1 MKGTAERDAA
11 ALHEKGIYT
20 YEDYAKLPEG
30 SPYQLIGG
38 KLILTP
44 APSTYH
50 QEISKRLEYLLYE
63 YAELKQ
69 KSGKVFYAP
78 IDVYFEDKET
88 YQPDIIF
95 ISNDRVGIIKKEKIE
110 GAPDLIIE
118 ILSPSTAYYDLVHK
132 KDIYAKHGVKEYWI
146 VDPIEKWVESYKN
159 ENSQFILLGRV
170 QKDESI
176 SSTVLIDFKVKLNTI
191 FL

>member
-1 MKGTAERDAA
+1 MKGTAEIDAV
-11 ALHEKGIYT
+11 LHEKKIYT

-38 KLILTP
+38 KLIMTP

-69 KSGKVFYAP
+69 KLGKVFDAP
-78 IDVYFEDKET
+78 IDVYFEEEET

-95 ISNDRVGIIKKEKIE
+95 ISNDRIGIIKKEKIE
-110 GAPDLIIE
+110 GAPDIIIE

-159 ENSQFILLGRV
+159 ENGKFILIGRG
-170 QKDESI
+170 QKDEI
-176 SSTVLIDFKVKLNTI
+176 INSSVLIGFKVKLDAI
-191 FL
+191 FV

>member
-1 MKGTAERDAA
+1 MKGTAEIDAV
-11 ALHEKGIYT
+11 LHEKKIYT

-30 SPYQLIGG
+30 LPYQLIGG
-38 KLILTP
+38 KLIMTP

-50 QEISKRLEYLLYE
+50 QEISKRLEFLLYE

-69 KSGKVFYAP
+69 KLGKVFDAP
-78 IDVYFEDKET
+78 IDVYFEEEET

-95 ISNDRVGIIKKEKIE
+95 ISNDRIGIIKKEKIE
-110 GAPDLIIE
+110 GAPDIIIE

-159 ENSQFILLGRV
+159 ENGKFILIGRG

-176 SSTVLIDFKVKLNTI
+176 NSTVLIGFKVKLDAI
-191 FL
+191 FV

>member
-1 MKGTAERDAA
+1 MRGTTEIDAA
-11 ALHEKGIYT
+11 PDEKKIYT
-20 YEDYAKLPEG
+20 YDDYAKLPEG
-30 SPYQLIGG
+30 EPYQLIGG
-38 KLILTP
+38 KLVMTP

-50 QEISKRLEYLLYE
+50 QEISKRLGYLLYE
-63 YAELKQ
+63 HAELKQ
-69 KSGKVFYAP
+69 KLGKVLHAP
-78 IDVYFEDKET
+78 VDVYFEDEET

-118 ILSPSTAYYDLVHK
+118 ILSPTTAYYDLIHK

-146 VDPIEKWVESYKN
+146 VDPMEKWVESYKN
-159 ENSQFILLGRV
+159 ENGKFILIGKV

-176 SSTVLIDFKVKLNTI
+176 GSTILTGFKVALDTI
-191 FL
+191 FA

>member
-1 MKGTAERDAA
+1 MKGTTEIDAP
-11 ALHEKGIYT
+11 LHEEKIYT

-30 SPYQLIGG
+30 APYQLIGG
-38 KLILTP
+38 KLIMTP

-63 YAELKQ
+63 YAEIKQ
-69 KSGKVFYAP
+69 KLGKVFYAP
-78 IDVYFEDKET
+78 IDVYFEDEET

-110 GAPDLIIE
+110 GAPDMIIE

-146 VDPIEKWVESYKN
+146 VDPIERWVESYKN
-159 ENSQFILLGRV
+159 ENGKFILIGRV

-176 SSTVLIDFKVKLNTI
+176 NSIVLIGFEVKLNTI
-191 FL
+191 FV

>member
-1 MKGTAERDAA
+1 MKGTAEIDAV
-11 ALHEKGIYT
+11 LHEKKIYT

-30 SPYQLIGG
+30 LPYQLIGG
-38 KLILTP
+38 KLIMTP

-69 KSGKVFYAP
+69 KLGKVFYAP
-78 IDVYFEDKET
+78 IDVYFEEEET

-95 ISNDRVGIIKKEKIE
+95 ISNDRIGIIKKEKIE
-110 GAPDLIIE
+110 GAPDIIIE

-132 KDIYAKHGVKEYWI
+132 KDVYAKHGVKEYWI

-159 ENSQFILLGRV
+159 ENGKFILIGRG

-176 SSTVLIDFKVKLNTI
+176 NSAVLIGFKVKLDAI
-191 FL
+191 FV

>member
-1 MKGTAERDAA
+1 MKGTTEIDAV
-11 ALHEKGIYT
+11 LHEKKIYT

-30 SPYQLIGG
+30 TPYQLIGG
-38 KLILTP
+38 KLIMTP
-44 APSTYH
+44 ASSTYH
-50 QEISKRLEYLLYE
+50 QEISKRFEYLLYE

-69 KSGKVFYAP
+69 KLGKVFYAP
-78 IDVYFEDKET
+78 IDVYFEDEET

-95 ISNDRVGIIKKEKIE
+95 ISNDRIGIIKKEKIE
-110 GAPDLIIE
+110 GAPDMIIE

-159 ENSQFILLGRV
+159 ENGKFILIGRV
-170 QKDESI
+170 QKGESI
-176 SSTVLIDFKVKLNTI
+176 SSTVLIGFKVKLDTI
-191 FL
+191 FV

>member
-1 MKGTAERDAA
+1 MRGMIEIDAA
-11 ALHEKGIYT
+11 LDEKKIYT
-20 YEDYAKLPEG
+20 YDDYAKLPEG
-30 SPYQLIGG
+30 APYQLIGG
-38 KLILTP
+38 KLVMTP

-50 QEISKRLEYLLYE
+50 QEISKRLGYLLYE

-69 KSGKVFYAP
+69 KLGKVLHAP
-78 IDVYFEDKET
+78 VDVYFEDEET

-118 ILSPSTAYYDLVHK
+118 ILSASTAYYDLVHK

-146 VDPIEKWVESYKN
+146 VDPMEKWVESYKN
-159 ENSQFILLGRV
+159 ENGKFILIGRV

-176 SSTVLIDFKVKLNTI
+176 GSTILTGFKVALDTI
-191 FL
+191 FV